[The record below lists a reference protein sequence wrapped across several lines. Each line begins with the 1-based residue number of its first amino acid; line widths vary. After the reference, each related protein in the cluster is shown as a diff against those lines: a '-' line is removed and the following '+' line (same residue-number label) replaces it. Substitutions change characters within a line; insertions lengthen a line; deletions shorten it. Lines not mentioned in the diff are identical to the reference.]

1 MDKKIAGLIGAVAAV
16 TAGGAMAAAPNLN
29 EILSART
36 FAELLQPIPN
46 ASALLSAADAAKS
59 NAGKRDVR
67 LAQYDEPLAKL
78 LAEYGPRSLFAR
90 DVVVLGS
97 LSWLSRPD
105 RSIFPDATRVDP
117 AAVATTR

>member
-67 LAQYDEPLAKL
+67 LAQYDD
-78 LAEYGPRSLFAR
+78 R
-90 DVVVLGS
+90 DRRDHEDVPPIVRQL
-97 LSWLSRPD
+97 
-105 RSIFPDATRVDP
+105 IDP
-117 AAVATTR
+117 NERAHHHHHHHHHHYDDD